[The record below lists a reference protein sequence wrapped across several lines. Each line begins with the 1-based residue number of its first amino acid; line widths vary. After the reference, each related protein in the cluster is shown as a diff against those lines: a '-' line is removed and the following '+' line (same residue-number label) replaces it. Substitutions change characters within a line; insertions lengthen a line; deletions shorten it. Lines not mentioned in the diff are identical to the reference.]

1 MRQLGTL
8 YKSPISAGVVRWTQ
22 PGGPGTLVFPQQ
34 QPGEMIALFSFGCGH
49 WFNNLEVVQESDGAG
64 GEVAYL
70 ICPLCSYIQRAIDP
84 AEDIYQFGD
93 EPNAILIA

>member
-8 YKSPISAGVVRWTQ
+8 YKNPLRNGTLYWTQ
-22 PGGPGTLVFPQQ
+22 PGGPGTEVLPQQ
-34 QPGEMIALFSFGCGH
+34 APGEQIALFSFGCGH
-49 WFNNLEVVQESDGAG
+49 WFNNMEVVQESDGMG

-84 AEDIYQFGD
+84 ASDIYEFGN